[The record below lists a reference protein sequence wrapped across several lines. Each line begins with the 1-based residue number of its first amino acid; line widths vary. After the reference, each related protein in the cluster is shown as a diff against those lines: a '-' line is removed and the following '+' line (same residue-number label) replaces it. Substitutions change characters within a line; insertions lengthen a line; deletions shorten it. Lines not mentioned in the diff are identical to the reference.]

1 VQYSNQ
7 NCFQGGFEHK
17 GSIGERQHYRINF
30 AVRTAPYKKTFPLS
44 EFSAACAI
52 STYNR
57 TYTLLDSSLFLAR
70 YSITF
75 LAHSLCFGYS
85 RREIGRNSSLMTR
98 ITCLPSYAILL
109 STIKLSGVSPFRVE
123 DL

>member
-17 GSIGERQHYRINF
+17 GSIGERQLLPDQLC
-30 AVRTAPYKKTFPLS
+30 RTNTPYKKTFPLS

-70 YSITF
+70 YSIAF

-109 STIKLSGVSPFRVE
+109 SNIKLSGVSPFRV
-123 DL
+123 L